1 MRRIRPPLRIMEI
14 KMALA
19 LSGFDFLILPGRN
32 NSSAS
37 HWQSHWLQLFP
48 NSSRILQAGW
58 ETPDHKDWLRR
69 LDDAVASA
77 PRKAVLIAHSLST
90 IAAVKWAGAASAE
103 KRAKVAAVFLA
114 SPTDE
119 ENADPSFD
127 AVRPFA
133 PIPQKPLPFPA
144 LVAASRNDPRV
155 TFERARQFASAWE
168 ARLADVGE
176 LGHIG
181 DDVDLGVWPLGLL
194 LLGQLLKTAGLE

>member
-1 MRRIRPPLRIMEI
+1 MTH
-14 KMALA
+14 A
-19 LSGFDFLILPGRN
+19 LSGFDFLILPGRY

-37 HWQSHWLQLFP
+37 HWQSHWLALFP
-48 NSSRILQAGW
+48 NSGRVLQANW
-58 ETPDHKDWLRR
+58 EQPDPKDWLRR

-77 PRKAVLIAHSLST
+77 PRKAVLIGHSLST
-90 IAAVKWAGAASAE
+90 VAVVKWAGTASAE
-103 KRAKVAAVFLA
+103 NLSKVAGAFLVA
-114 SPTDE
+114 PTDV
-119 ENADPSFD
+119 ENADPPFD

-133 PIPQKPLPFPA
+133 PIPLAPLPFPT

-155 TFERARQFASAWE
+155 SFERAQSFASAWQ

-181 DDVDLGVWPLGLL
+181 NDADLGIWPLGLL